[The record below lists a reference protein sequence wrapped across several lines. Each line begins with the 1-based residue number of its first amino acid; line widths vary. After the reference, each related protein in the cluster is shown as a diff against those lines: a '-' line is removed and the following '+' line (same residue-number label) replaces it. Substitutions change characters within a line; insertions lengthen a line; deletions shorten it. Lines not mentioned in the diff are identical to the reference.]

1 MQHPLAIGFVFLN
14 FLLLVVKHLYHS
26 AIYWF
31 GGEEVVDYNGKT
43 ISLPFLY
50 NHPKITGEY
59 IGTHCFTVVIIIFAR
74 AILIF
79 FFPVEFF
86 VVIVVILCI
95 VHIVVI
101 QRFFFK

>member
-31 GGEEVVDYNGKT
+31 GGEEIVYYNGKT
-43 ISLPFLY
+43 IGLTFLY
-50 NHPKITGEY
+50 NHPKITSEY
-59 IGTHCFTVVIIIFAR
+59 IGTHCFAVVIIIFAR

-79 FFPVEFF
+79 FFPVEFL

>member
-1 MQHPLAIGFVFLN
+1 MQHPIAIGFVFLN
-14 FLLLVVKHLYHS
+14 FLLLVTKHLYHS

-31 GGEEVVDYNGKT
+31 GGEEIVHYNSKT
-43 ISLPFLY
+43 ISLSLFY
-50 NHPKITGEY
+50 NHPKITGEH
-59 IGTHCFTVVIIIFAR
+59 IGTHCFAVVIIIFAR
-74 AILIF
+74 AILII
-79 FFPVEFF
+79 FFPVEFL

>member
-26 AIYWF
+26 TIYWF
-31 GGEEVVDYNGKT
+31 GGEEIVYYNGKT
-43 ISLPFLY
+43 IGLTFLY
-50 NHPKITGEY
+50 DHPKITSKH
-59 IGTHCFTVVIIIFAR
+59 IGTHCFAVVIIIFAR

-79 FFPVEFF
+79 FPVEFL

>member
-1 MQHPLAIGFVFLN
+1 MQHPIAIGFVFLN
-14 FLLLVVKHLYHS
+14 FLLLVTKHLYHS

-31 GGEEVVDYNGKT
+31 GGEEIVYYNGKT
-43 ISLPFLY
+43 IGLTFLY
-50 NHPKITGEY
+50 NHPKITGEH
-59 IGTHCFTVVIIIFAR
+59 IGTHCFAVVIIIFAR

-79 FFPVEFF
+79 FPVEFLII
-86 VVIVVILCI
+86 IVVILCI